1 MVVLTEILFLCFWL
15 YMTQFQVFRVT
26 RWRRELEEVYKHF
39 QLEKERQFL
48 LTNVRNLLFI
58 TFIVI
63 LRLRQS
69 DATL

>member
-1 MVVLTEILFLCFWL
+1 MIVLMEIILLCFWL
-15 YMTQFQVFRVT
+15 YMTQFQVFRVA

-39 QLEKERQFL
+39 QLEKEHQFL

-58 TFIVI
+58 AFIVI

-69 DATL
+69 DATF

>member
-1 MVVLTEILFLCFWL
+1 MVVLMEILFLWFWL

-39 QLEKERQFL
+39 QLEKEYQFL

>member
-1 MVVLTEILFLCFWL
+1 MVVLMEILFLWFWL

>member
-1 MVVLTEILFLCFWL
+1 MVVLMEILFLRFWL
-15 YMTQFQVFRVT
+15 YITQFQVFRVT
-26 RWRRELEEVYKHF
+26 RWRRELEKVYKHF
-39 QLEKERQFL
+39 QLEKEHQFL